1 MYQTLDNSINPVSQS
16 EKYSL
21 MDPGT
26 HNNMEPN
33 YGSKGPYLPNLSN
46 VEKFQQ
52 LQGIY
57 DDTYAKPK
65 TEVLNTNQYTWVPQA
80 INNTIE
86 YPRDNMY
93 ERALDTMYLRN
104 NVKPFETELV
114 GAADDPLLFR
124 PLPKVGGELYVNPKS
139 ELKYTSI
146 APGGS
151 AIENPTC
158 SPNVAKNKVPTAFK
172 NPAPNGFTTTGAVQ
186 GALTHGEINLGYQ
199 NRQDTNPEY
208 TVPGN
213 TMNARTSV
221 VTGPLRDVRKKFTS
235 KNDYTYA
242 PNPAYGVASTMNKD
256 SIHTMKTDLE
266 KLQNTVGQRP
276 YNNGINVPAT
286 TRTDLV
292 HQMNTQLEQDQLN
305 AGQNIVNSA
314 INTPATMNNK
324 QVYGMKTQLE
334 KDQLQA
340 GSRAANTSVEIPMT
354 MRNKDNYLMK
364 SRLEKDQLK
373 VGSRAANTGVE
384 IPMIMRNKDNYTMK
398 TRLEKDQLKVG
409 SRTANTDVN
418 VSSTIRNKDNYT
430 MKTRLEQDQLHVG
443 SRTANTGVNVSS
455 TIRNKDN
462 YTMKTQLEK
471 DQLHVGSRT
480 ANTGV
485 NVSSTIRNKDNYT
498 MKTRLEQDQLRT
510 GSRTANTG
518 VNVSSTIRNKDNY
531 MMKTRLEQDQL
542 RAGSRTANMSSNVP
556 TTMRNKDNYTMKT
569 QLEKDQLHAGSR
581 PANTSSNV
589 PTTMRNKDNYTMKTQ
604 LEKDQ
609 LNAGARQAN
618 TSSTIPERI
627 RNFLAMTFDKVKET
641 LSPEYYASGTGPTAQ
656 RSRSQFVTT
665 GNKFETINPE
675 RMGGCND
682 RFNPNINVKCDRN
695 NLQIRRTNPSASYDQ
710 SVVERV
716 PINYRFRDTDSVSI
730 SINNRLDPG
739 ITKPLVDNPYIT
751 TNLSIM

>member
-1 MYQTLDNSINPVSQS
+1 MYQTLDNSINPTSQS

-213 TMNARTSV
+213 TMNAQTSV

-235 KNDYTYA
+235 KNDYIYA

-266 KLQNTVGQRP
+266 KLQNTAGQRS

-286 TRTDLV
+286 TRTDLI

-305 AGQNIVNSA
+305 AGQNVVNSV

-354 MRNKDNYLMK
+354 IRNKDNYLMK

-384 IPMIMRNKDNYTMK
+384 IPMTMRNKDNYTMK
-398 TRLEKDQLKVG
+398 TRLEKDQL
-409 SRTANTDVN
+409 N
-418 VSSTIRNKDNYT
+418 
-430 MKTRLEQDQLHVG
+430 VG

-471 DQLHVGSRT
+471 DQLRTGSRT

-498 MKTRLEQDQLRT
+498 MKTRLEQDQLR
-510 GSRTANTG
+510 
-518 VNVSSTIRNKDNY
+518 
-531 MMKTRLEQDQL
+531 
-542 RAGSRTANMSSNVP
+542 AGSRTANMSSNIPTTMRNKDNYTMKTQLEKDQLHVGSRPANTSSNVP

-609 LNAGARQAN
+609 LNVGARQAN

>member
-1 MYQTLDNSINPVSQS
+1 MYQTLDNSINPASQS

-286 TRTDLV
+286 TRTDLI

-305 AGQNIVNSA
+305 AGQNIVNSV

-340 GSRAANTSVEIPMT
+340 GSRTANTGVEIPMT

-364 SRLEKDQLK
+364 
-373 VGSRAANTGVE
+373 
-384 IPMIMRNKDNYTMK
+384 
-398 TRLEKDQLKVG
+398 TRLEKDQL
-409 SRTANTDVN
+409 N
-418 VSSTIRNKDNYT
+418 
-430 MKTRLEQDQLHVG
+430 
-443 SRTANTGVNVSS
+443 
-455 TIRNKDN
+455 
-462 YTMKTQLEK
+462 
-471 DQLHVGSRT
+471 VGSRT

-498 MKTRLEQDQLRT
+498 MKTRLEQDQLR
-510 GSRTANTG
+510 
-518 VNVSSTIRNKDNY
+518 
-531 MMKTRLEQDQL
+531 
-542 RAGSRTANMSSNVP
+542 AGSRTANMSSNIP
-556 TTMRNKDNYTMKT
+556 TTIRNKDNYTMKT
-569 QLEKDQLHAGSR
+569 QLEKDQLHVGSR

-609 LNAGARQAN
+609 LKTGARQAN

-682 RFNPNINVKCDRN
+682 SFNPNINVKCDRN
-695 NLQIRRTNPSASYDQ
+695 NLQIRGTNPSASYDQ

-716 PINYRFRDTDSVSI
+716 PMKYRFRDTDSVSI